1 MWPFNRK
8 KTEEKKS
15 EPWEDKFAALA
26 PLVLASDQVMG
37 PQRLPVCFA
46 YRVKP
51 NNPYDSGWIFSSGK
65 ESQQHLDDNPPKIC
79 PLNSFLKMDPTL
91 AEITGHAV
99 GSAWER
105 DGAGASWKEV
115 PGFRPPR

>member
-1 MWPFNRK
+1 MWPFK
-8 KTEEKKS
+8 KKK

-37 PQRLPVCFA
+37 PNRLPVCFA

-51 NNPYDSGWIFSSGK
+51 NNPYDSGWIFQSGR
-65 ESQQHLDDNPPKIC
+65 ESQKVLDDNPPKIC

-91 AEITGHAV
+91 SAVTDKPV

-105 DGAGASWKEV
+105 DSADAAWKEV
-115 PGFRPPR
+115 FGFKPGG

>member
-1 MWPFNRK
+1 MWPFTK
-8 KTEEKKS
+8 KNIQENKA
-15 EPWEDKFAALA
+15 PWEDKFAALA

-79 PLNSFLKMDPTL
+79 PLNSYLKMDPTL
-91 AEITGHAV
+91 GEITERAV

-105 DGAGASWKEV
+105 DGAGEPWTEV
-115 PGFRPPR
+115 RGFKPPR